1 MYIADTTDVSVA
13 TYPAPSQWGSRFDCS
28 IDRGRGRSIKIMGQS
43 DNIRMIAIGAFIRTV
58 RESGKT
64 PKVYSCLKEAGM
76 KRPSALLCRKLE
88 KALKELHVYGVHRDG
103 TAFLYK
109 ENWDSKQL
117 LDQINDLVKNME
129 DPAPRKYTRR
139 TTVELP
145 KQEAVPVLSI
155 DLSGV
160 SEEELLAEI
169 KRRED
174 FRKAQEE
181 LNRKKA
187 LLRDAAELCGISLD
201 ELISI
206 AVEIADII

>member
-1 MYIADTTDVSVA
+1 MA
-13 TYPAPSQWGSRFDCS
+13 QN
-28 IDRGRGRSIKIMGQS
+28 
-43 DNIRMIAIGAFIRTV
+43 DNIRMIAIGAFIRTI

-64 PKVYSCLKEAGM
+64 PKVYTCLKQAGM
-76 KRPSALLCRKLE
+76 KRPSSLLCRKLE

-129 DPAPRKYTRR
+129 DPGPRKYVRR

-187 LLRDAAELCGISLD
+187 LLRDAAELCGVTLD
-201 ELISI
+201 ELVSI
-206 AVEIADII
+206 AVEIAEII

>member
-1 MYIADTTDVSVA
+1 
-13 TYPAPSQWGSRFDCS
+13 
-28 IDRGRGRSIKIMGQS
+28 
-43 DNIRMIAIGAFIRTV
+43 MIAIGAFIRTV

-117 LDQINDLVKNME
+117 LDQINELVKNME

-139 TTVELP
+139 AAIVELP
-145 KQEAVPVLSI
+145 KEAVSV
-155 DLSGV
+155 DLSEI
-160 SEEELLAEI
+160 SEEDLLAEI

>member
-1 MYIADTTDVSVA
+1 
-13 TYPAPSQWGSRFDCS
+13 
-28 IDRGRGRSIKIMGQS
+28 MGQS

-88 KALKELHVYGVHRDG
+88 KALRELHVYGVHRDG

-139 TTVELP
+139 TAIVELP
-145 KQEAVPVLSI
+145 KEAVSV

-160 SEEELLAEI
+160 SEEDLLAEI

-187 LLRDAAELCGISLD
+187 LIKDAAELCGITVED
-201 ELISI
+201 LIST
-206 AVEIADII
+206 VLEIAEVL

>member
-1 MYIADTTDVSVA
+1 MLIVRQLHRMA
-13 TYPAPSQWGSRFDCS
+13 PAPSRWGSRFDCS

-103 TAFLYK
+103 SAFLYK

-117 LDQINDLVKNME
+117 LDQINDLVKSMP
-129 DPAPRKYTRR
+129 DPGPRKYTRR
-139 TTVELP
+139 TAVVELP
-145 KQEAVPVLSI
+145 KEVMPSV
-155 DLSGV
+155 DLSEV
-160 SEEELLAEI
+160 SEEDLLAEI
-169 KRRED
+169 KRREES
-174 FRKAQEE
+174 RKAQEE

-187 LLRDAAELCGISLD
+187 LLKDAAELCGITVE
-201 ELISI
+201 ELIST
-206 AVEIADII
+206 VMEIAEIL

>member
-1 MYIADTTDVSVA
+1 MYIADMTEVSVA
-13 TYPAPSQWGSRFDCS
+13 TYPAPSRWGSRFDCS

-117 LDQINDLVKNME
+117 LDQINELVKNME

-139 TTVELP
+139 VTVELP
-145 KQEAVPVLSI
+145 KEAVQPVLSI

-160 SEEELLAEI
+160 SEQDLLAEI

-187 LLRDAAELCGISLD
+187 LLKDAADLLGITVED
-201 ELISI
+201 LIST
-206 AVEIADII
+206 VLEIAEVL

>member
-1 MYIADTTDVSVA
+1 
-13 TYPAPSQWGSRFDCS
+13 
-28 IDRGRGRSIKIMGQS
+28 
-43 DNIRMIAIGAFIRTV
+43 MIAIGAFIRTV

-88 KALKELHVYGVHRDG
+88 KALRELHVYGVHRDG

-129 DPAPRKYTRR
+129 DPGPRKYTRR
-139 TTVELP
+139 TAIVELP
-145 KQEAVPVLSI
+145 KEIVPSISI
-155 DLSGV
+155 DLSEV
-160 SEEELLAEI
+160 SEEDLLAEI
-169 KRRED
+169 KRREE

-187 LLRDAAELCGISLD
+187 LIKDAAELCGITVED
-201 ELISI
+201 LIST
-206 AVEIADII
+206 VLEIAEVL

>member
-1 MYIADTTDVSVA
+1 MTEVSVA
-13 TYPAPSQWGSRFDCS
+13 THPAPSRWGSRLDCS
-28 IDRGRGRSIKIMGQS
+28 IDRGRGRSNKIMVQS

-64 PKVYSCLKEAGM
+64 PKVYSCLKQAGM

-109 ENWDSKQL
+109 ENWDSKAL
-117 LDQINDLVKNME
+117 LDQINGLVKNMP

-139 TTVELP
+139 TAIMELP
-145 KQEAVPVLSI
+145 KQEAVPSV

-160 SEEELLAEI
+160 SEEDLLAEI

-187 LLRDAAELCGISLD
+187 LLKDAAELCGISLD

-206 AVEIADII
+206 AVEIAEII

>member
-1 MYIADTTDVSVA
+1 
-13 TYPAPSQWGSRFDCS
+13 
-28 IDRGRGRSIKIMGQS
+28 MGQS

-64 PKVYSCLKEAGM
+64 PKVYSCLKQAGM

-88 KALKELHVYGVHRDG
+88 KALRELHVYGVHRDG

-160 SEEELLAEI
+160 SEEDLLAEI
-169 KRRED
+169 KRREE

-187 LLRDAAELCGISLD
+187 LLKDAADLLGITVE
-201 ELISI
+201 ELIST
-206 AVEIADII
+206 VMEIAEIL

>member
-1 MYIADTTDVSVA
+1 MYIADMTEVSVA
-13 TYPAPSQWGSRFDCS
+13 THPAPSRWGSRLDCS
-28 IDRGRGRSIKIMGQS
+28 IDRGRGRSNKIMVQS

-64 PKVYSCLKEAGM
+64 PKVYSCLKQAGM

-109 ENWDSKQL
+109 ENWDSKAL
-117 LDQINDLVKNME
+117 LDQINGLVKNMP

-139 TTVELP
+139 TAIMELP
-145 KQEAVPVLSI
+145 KQEAVPSV

-160 SEEELLAEI
+160 SEEDLLAEI

-187 LLRDAAELCGISLD
+187 LLKDAAELCGISLD

-206 AVEIADII
+206 AVEIAEII

>member
-1 MYIADTTDVSVA
+1 MA
-13 TYPAPSQWGSRFDCS
+13 QN
-28 IDRGRGRSIKIMGQS
+28 

-103 TAFLYK
+103 SAFLYK

-117 LDQINDLVKNME
+117 LDQINDLVKNMP

-160 SEEELLAEI
+160 SEEDLLAEI

>member
-1 MYIADTTDVSVA
+1 
-13 TYPAPSQWGSRFDCS
+13 
-28 IDRGRGRSIKIMGQS
+28 MGQS

-88 KALKELHVYGVHRDG
+88 KALRELHVYGVHRDG

-139 TTVELP
+139 TAIVELP
-145 KQEAVPVLSI
+145 KEAVSV

-160 SEEELLAEI
+160 SEEDLLAEI

-187 LLRDAAELCGISLD
+187 LIKDAAEFCGITVED
-201 ELISI
+201 LIST
-206 AVEIADII
+206 VLEIAEVL

>member
-1 MYIADTTDVSVA
+1 MA
-13 TYPAPSQWGSRFDCS
+13 QN
-28 IDRGRGRSIKIMGQS
+28 
-43 DNIRMIAIGAFIRTV
+43 DNIRMIAIGAFIRTI

-64 PKVYSCLKEAGM
+64 PKVYTCLKQAGM
-76 KRPSALLCRKLE
+76 KRPSSLLCRKLE

-129 DPAPRKYTRR
+129 DPGPRKYVRR

-145 KQEAVPVLSI
+145 KQEVIQSV
-155 DLSGV
+155 DLSEV
-160 SEEELLAEI
+160 SEEDLLAEI

-187 LLRDAAELCGISLD
+187 LLRDAAELCGITVED
-201 ELISI
+201 LIST
-206 AVEIADII
+206 VLEISEIL